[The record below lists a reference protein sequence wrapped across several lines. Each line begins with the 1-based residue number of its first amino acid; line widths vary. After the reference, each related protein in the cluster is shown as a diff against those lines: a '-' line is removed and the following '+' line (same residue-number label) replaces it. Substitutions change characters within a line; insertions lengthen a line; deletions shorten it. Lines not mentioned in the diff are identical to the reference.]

1 MLIGVFA
8 QSASLPEGG
17 SDASDR
23 SSGCLCRV
31 CAVRLRGGRR
41 GCGRYGAVIST
52 TAEVTG
58 DVIGAAARTVTGSG
72 SKSDQDSK

>member
-1 MLIGVFA
+1 MRLVPIVVVACVGVA
-8 QSASLPEGG
+8 L
-17 SDASDR
+17 
-23 SSGCLCRV
+23 SGC
-31 CAVRLRGGRR
+31 AVVGAAAGVT
-41 GCGRYGAVIST
+41 GAVIST